1 MVDSPMLV
9 HLSDL
14 SQHEE
19 TAALMSRSM
28 LIPAEARRVLSVIQQ
43 SLADSLVAV
52 YLHGS
57 AVAGGLRPKS
67 DVDVLVVVDQATT
80 HAIRAHLVTEL
91 MKISG
96 RPSGDILRPL
106 ELIIFHRADLAE
118 LVYPARSEF
127 VYGEWLRDAYETG
140 EVPKPVADPEL
151 TLVLAQARQEARP
164 LVGPEPAELL
174 PPIPKAEVHR
184 AIKEALPSLL
194 DSLEGDERNVLL
206 TLARMWR
213 TLSTGEFVPKDAAAE
228 WAISLLPAE
237 SAALVSCAR
246 KAYLGTTDIDWAA
259 RQQEVRR
266 VASDLSERVAG
277 ML

>member
-1 MVDSPMLV
+1 
-9 HLSDL
+9 
-14 SQHEE
+14 
-19 TAALMSRSM
+19 M
-28 LIPAEARRVLSVIQQ
+28 LIPAEAKRALPVIQQ

-67 DVDVLVVVDQATT
+67 DVDVLVVIDRATT
-80 HAIRAHLVTEL
+80 HAIRARLVTEL

-96 RPSGDILRPL
+96 RPGGDTLRPL
-106 ELIIFHRADLAE
+106 ELIVFHRADLAE
-118 LVYPARSEF
+118 SVYPARSEF

-140 EVPKPVADPEL
+140 EVPRPEADPEL
-151 TLVLAQARQEARP
+151 TLVLAQARQEASP
-164 LVGPEPAELL
+164 LFGPEPAELL
-174 PPIPKAEVHR
+174 PAIPQADVHR
-184 AIKEALPSLL
+184 AIKDALPSLL

-213 TLSTGEFVPKDAAAE
+213 TLRIGEFVPKDVAAE
-228 WAISLLPAE
+228 WAIPLLPAE

-246 KAYLGTTDIDWAA
+246 NAYLGMMDIDWEA
-259 RQQEVRR
+259 RQREVRR